1 MQRDK
6 ISPDTRVNLKE
17 AARPNDRSLD
27 NKTPLSSNKRDDG
40 PSRMSDRSQL
50 SNTGKT
56 ITPEDIGLIS
66 QQQTPLN

>member
-27 NKTPLSSNKRDDG
+27 NKTSLSSNKRDDG
-40 PSRMSDRSQL
+40 PSRMSDKS
-50 SNTGKT
+50 
-56 ITPEDIGLIS
+56 
-66 QQQTPLN
+66 